1 MWCGTK
7 AKANANAKTN
17 KNINQS
23 ACAQLNTTCD
33 NGATTNKAINK
44 CNCICHSKNQYE
56 KKKLK
61 ANSDGHSECS
71 DPSRTNSDEY
81 DDEYDDDEYDCN
93 KYDCNPGTE
102 TEMERQ

>member
-1 MWCGTK
+1 M
-7 AKANANAKTN
+7 
-17 KNINQS
+17 
-23 ACAQLNTTCD
+23 QLYMSFQ
-33 NGATTNKAINK
+33 KPIR
-44 CNCICHSKNQYE
+44 

-93 KYDCNPGTE
+93 KYDCNQGTE